1 MNSLRMPFILVQ
13 RNWVTERPAF
23 MLSLILLLLEPIAL
37 FWGFGIGL
45 GDTVDAVDQVSYSEY
60 LFPGLLCF
68 SAMVFSFVE
77 ACWGTMG
84 RWRNGPVLKQL
95 AITPFSLPQIV
106 YGELLWAMIHGLI
119 GAGGLFIFG
128 LFVGLSTLLD
138 IAYLVPVLALAAFLG
153 AQLGLLAVAS
163 LRRHSGIV
171 FISNF
176 LAFPLAF
183 LSGIF
188 FPLEALPWVFRL
200 IGFLSPMYHVAE
212 FLKYFYWADFTWH
225 FLVHAAYLIL
235 LPLILNR
242 FLMKQAAAKFRELAS
257 R

>member
-1 MNSLRMPFILVQ
+1 MPLILVQ

-23 MLSLILLLLEPIAL
+23 LLSLILLLLEPIAL
-37 FWGFGIGL
+37 YWGFGIGL
-45 GDTVDAVDQVSYSEY
+45 GDTVDGVEQVTYAEF

-68 SAMVFSFVE
+68 SAMVFAFVE
-77 ACWGTMG
+77 GCWGTMG

-106 YGELLWAMIHGLI
+106 YGELIWAMIHGLI
-119 GAGGLFIFG
+119 GAGGLFVFG
-128 LFVGLSTLLD
+128 LFVGLSTILD
-138 IAYLVPVLALAAFLG
+138 LAYLVPVLSLAAYLG
-153 AQLGLLAVAS
+153 AQIGLTVVAS

-188 FPLEALPWVFRL
+188 FPTDALPWVLRA

-212 FLKYFYWADFTWH
+212 FLKYFYWADFTWM
-225 FLVHAAYLIL
+225 FPLHAAYLIA
-235 LPLILNR
+235 LPLLLNR
-242 FLMKQAAAKFRELAS
+242 WMLRQAEGKFRELAS